1 MRIPF
6 LMLLSLFIGLK
17 TSIAQ
22 TKISATA
29 LQEDLNIVKEITLG
43 LSPKLTESDRL
54 QIQMVLDQKKKE
66 LDSDSLTTLTFLNF
80 LMDIDINSKFEIL
93 GVAEDNTVELIKLKR
108 KKIYG
113 MMWHPERQSYKNFQ
127 TDLKKIN
134 F

>member
-54 QIQMVLDQKKKE
+54 HPNSLGSKE
-66 LDSDSLTTLTFLNF
+66 KRTRERLLNHPSLF
-80 LMDIDINSKFEIL
+80 
-93 GVAEDNTVELIKLKR
+93 
-108 KKIYG
+108 
-113 MMWHPERQSYKNFQ
+113 
-127 TDLKKIN
+127 
-134 F
+134 

>member
-43 LSPKLTESDRL
+43 LS
-54 QIQMVLDQKKKE
+54 
-66 LDSDSLTTLTFLNF
+66 TLTQ
-80 LMDIDINSKFEIL
+80 
-93 GVAEDNTVELIKLKR
+93 A
-108 KKIYG
+108 Y
-113 MMWHPERQSYKNFQ
+113 
-127 TDLKKIN
+127 
-134 F
+134 